1 MCYLYKV
8 DDFDGYGFN
17 LCKIKEREG
26 QFISNIELGSP
37 ANRGGLREGDRLVE
51 VNGENIETKSHKK
64 VVKRIKELKGE
75 VSLLLVD
82 PACDNYLRKEKIKLS
97 GKYQEVV
104 VIHSSKSEELLDDVD
119 VNQFNTTE
127 VQSITL
133 KIEDIQE
140 EDEREEN
147 NDCFE
152 ENQVLEEELKPVTM
166 RDLGYEDDVKSES
179 HEPLLDV
186 VTISFSDKSA
196 GEATAEKMEEPI
208 LDNVTVTFE
217 DISDEEKAAEKTD
230 GPIMD
235 VVTVT
240 FEDKSVEENAEEET
254 DEPILDA
261 VAVSFNDES
270 VEETS
275 EAITTEPFMD
285 VVTVT
290 FGDIS
295 SEETSGEKMEE
306 LILDVVTVSFGE
318 KSGEEVT
325 EEKTEEPLIDIV
337 TVSFG
342 DKTGEETTEE
352 KIEEPL
358 MDIVTVSFGD
368 KSGEVA
374 TKEPILDVETVR
386 FGAGDKTAE
395 EATEVEESD
404 LRKEDNVKMTT
415 TLVTWGQRDVEK
427 HDILDIERDID
438 SIIKVNEDWKLTKD
452 ELDAEEAFE
461 KDEDSDLPKSV
472 STSSFHSL
480 SEDEVTLKF

>member
-1 MCYLYKV
+1 MCYLYKA

-119 VNQFNTTE
+119 VDQFNTTE

-147 NDCFE
+147 KDSE
-152 ENQVLEEELKPVTM
+152 ENQVLEEESKPVTM
-166 RDLGYEDDVKSES
+166 RDLGYEDEVKSES
-179 HEPLLDV
+179 NEPLLDV

-196 GEATAEKMEEPI
+196 GEETA
-208 LDNVTVTFE
+208 
-217 DISDEEKAAEKTD
+217 
-230 GPIMD
+230 
-235 VVTVT
+235 
-240 FEDKSVEENAEEET
+240 EDKSFEENAEEET

-261 VAVSFNDES
+261 VAVSFNYES
-270 VEETS
+270 VEETT
-275 EAITTEPFMD
+275 EAKTEEPFMD

-306 LILDVVTVSFGE
+306 LILDVVTVRFGDE
-318 KSGEEVT
+318 PGEEAT
-325 EEKTEEPLIDIV
+325 KEKTEEPLMDIVTVNFGDKSDEKATEEETEEPLMNIV

-342 DKTGEETTEE
+342 DKSGEETTKE
-352 KIEEPL
+352 KTEEPL

-374 TKEPILDVETVR
+374 TEEPILDVVTVR
-386 FGAGDKTAE
+386 FGAGDKIGE
-395 EATEVEESD
+395 EATEIEESD
-404 LRKEDNVKMTT
+404 VRKEENVKMTT
-415 TLVTWGQRDVEK
+415 TLVKWGHRDVEK
-427 HDILDIERDID
+427 PD
-438 SIIKVNEDWKLTKD
+438 IIKVNEDWKLTKD
-452 ELDAEEAFE
+452 ELEAEEASE

-480 SEDEVTLKF
+480 SEDEVRLQF